1 MAALRRHL
9 DDATTFED
17 PFHRRRFRV
26 QDFVLGALAR
36 LIGPERF
43 KIADPRFDNDIGYA
57 LPWWSDAVRAELLA
71 QVRTR

>member
-1 MAALRRHL
+1 M
-9 DDATTFED
+9 
-17 PFHRRRFRV
+17 

-57 LPWWSDAVRAELLA
+57 LPWWSDAVRAELLS